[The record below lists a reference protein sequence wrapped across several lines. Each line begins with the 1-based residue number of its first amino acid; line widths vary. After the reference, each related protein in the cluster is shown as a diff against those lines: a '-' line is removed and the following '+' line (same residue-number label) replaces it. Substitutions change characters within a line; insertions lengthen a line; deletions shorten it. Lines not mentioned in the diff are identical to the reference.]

1 MHKKKYFYILT
12 TSLLISTVIAQES
25 EISSKNL
32 EKKTSQISNSLSE
45 KDKKVDEDLNSDSK
59 FKNFFSKLLNRSNK
73 NKEDTVLASSPTNIL
88 SVEDAIQ
95 DSSSSKLKN
104 FFSKLF
110 NRSSRDSLSDSLLM
124 DNKEQI
130 LEISNSLK
138 EIIELVYEGKDVQ
151 ANAGTDIAMPS
162 GSW

>member
-59 FKNFFSKLLNRSNK
+59 FKNFFSKLLNRSK
-73 NKEDTVLASSPTNIL
+73 KETHL
-88 SVEDAIQ
+88 S
-95 DSSSSKLKN
+95 
-104 FFSKLF
+104 
-110 NRSSRDSLSDSLLM
+110 
-124 DNKEQI
+124 
-130 LEISNSLK
+130 
-138 EIIELVYEGKDVQ
+138 
-151 ANAGTDIAMPS
+151 
-162 GSW
+162 